1 MEAATNLIHFQI
13 WERTKIENIST
24 NSSKL
29 MAEEWEIRSHRE
41 YTQHDWPQWE
51 KTSPA
56 FGGFGYELWSVDIC
70 CKAAELTQRWSD
82 FMEGFLSYKPG
93 IDQVKVKSWLVGEK
107 NDFNLCCLLSP
118 HYIEW
123 FILCLNTVLMAK
135 PINFVFNCS
144 KIFIIALFFNTTK
157 HHDALVHYSVTR
169 PCCLDKLESW
179 KLGSGRWD
187 LDGWSCLGTT
197 LNLVIEYSNVELII
211 KWT

>member
-1 MEAATNLIHFQI
+1 MNCDLLISAVRQQSCLRDGLISRKDFWATNL
-13 WERTKIENIST
+13 E
-24 NSSKL
+24 L
-29 MAEEWEIRSHRE
+29 IRWRLSHG
-41 YTQHDWPQWE
+41 W
-51 KTSPA
+51 
-56 FGGFGYELWSVDIC
+56 
-70 CKAAELTQRWSD
+70 
-82 FMEGFLSYKPG
+82 
-93 IDQVKVKSWLVGEK
+93 QVRNK